1 MGWMRFNLIY
11 ISLNLIY
18 IIYMMSEWL
27 IFCHACFRH
36 ADRRRERDSHAQ
48 TDRRRERDS
57 HAQTDRRVSEVE
69 QQRVRRN
76 RSSRL
81 MWSTV
86 CVLTAAG

>member
-48 TDRRRERDS
+48 TDRR
-57 HAQTDRRVSEVE
+57 VSEVE

-86 CVLTAAG
+86 CFTAAG